1 MAVDI
6 CQAAKGRDK
15 YLPLFTKLIKG
26 SPYATL
32 GAKIHDDDDD
42 DNDDDDESS
51 PALRRIIV

>member
-1 MAVDI
+1 MDI

-15 YLPLFTKLIKG
+15 YLPLFTKFIKG

-51 PALRRIIV
+51 PTLRRIIV